1 MKKTYIVLTLAIL
14 FNMSS
19 LTSGETQKRKEI
31 IGGMCEY
38 RLYSG
43 KIRVLDIKKTERS
56 RLQARMY
63 GGPEYEGYEI
73 SYNFISN
80 EAIEERFAEERI
92 DEEQIFRFFNSW
104 FPSRKYIITHDI
116 EVGRVYPAEMMVIQ
130 KGTCTPILIEVAGWE
145 RNISY

>member
-1 MKKTYIVLTLAIL
+1 MKKTHIVLIIAIL
-14 FNMSS
+14 FNISS
-19 LTSGETQKRKEI
+19 FAPGETQKRKEI

-56 RLQARMY
+56 KLQARMY

-73 SYNFISN
+73 NYNFISD
-80 EAIEERFAEERI
+80 ETIEEGFAREWIER
-92 DEEQIFRFFNSW
+92 EQIFRFFNSW
-104 FPSRKYIITHDI
+104 LPSEKYIVTHDI
-116 EVGRVYPAEMMVIQ
+116 EVGRIYPAEMMVIQ
-130 KGTCTPILIEVAGWE
+130 KGTCTPVLVEIEGWE